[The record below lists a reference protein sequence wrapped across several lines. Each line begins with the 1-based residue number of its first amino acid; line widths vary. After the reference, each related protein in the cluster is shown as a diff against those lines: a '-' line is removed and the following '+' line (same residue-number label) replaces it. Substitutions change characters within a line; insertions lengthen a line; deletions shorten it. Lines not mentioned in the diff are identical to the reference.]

1 MSHYENLST
10 PPQDALKPIGFG
22 NLKGKSD
29 INPQWRYEALT
40 KEYGD
45 CGVGWKFEIV
55 NTIIQ
60 PVPETKELMVFVQ
73 VNFYTKNGEEW
84 SAPVPGFGGD
94 FLIKKDKNG
103 FHGNDEAYKMATTD
117 ALGTAAKMVGVAAD
131 IYRGKLNDGRCD
143 TKYNRRE
150 NEHQSQN
157 TTTVQTKDQAT
168 IKEAQKK
175 KILIDLAHAS
185 KGDGLTGKDIA
196 LIIAYKFGKES
207 SNELTLNECA
217 ELKSNYM
224 KYWQELQASQKN
236 QDDEKLT
243 EGMSA

>member
-73 VNFYTKNGEEW
+73 VNFYTKNGEDW

-103 FHGNDEAYKMATTD
+103 LHGNDEAYKMATTD

-150 NEHQSQN
+150 NEQERQSVDIKIGACVKKLQD
-157 TTTVQTKDQAT
+157 KAT
-168 IKEAQKK
+168 QLGICDKVNAIAHFKYNVAHVMKLDEK
-175 KILIDLAHAS
+175 KIV
-185 KGDGLTGKDIA
+185 
-196 LIIAYKFGKES
+196 
-207 SNELTLNECA
+207 ELTEH
-217 ELKSNYM
+217 LKEFYEEM
-224 KYWQELQASQKN
+224 E
-236 QDDEKLT
+236 
-243 EGMSA
+243 SAA